1 MDPSLQ
7 EDFGFFQDQ
16 MLEQLDYQLF
26 SPVHSQWHM
35 GLESYVSY
43 PVTGNFSNGHN
54 GENEYGTNE
63 PDPDVTEF
71 LESVLKENGS
81 CSESDTVSQTQV
93 NEFSRDPYCSWMV
106 L

>member
-54 GENEYGTNE
+54 GENEYGTHE
-63 PDPDVTEF
+63 QDPDVTEF

-93 NEFSRDPYCSWMV
+93 NEFSQDPYCS
-106 L
+106 